1 MIVLVKLKVI
11 FEFFYLNKKI
21 DYWIM
26 HCWMTGWQ
34 SIKHSFQNW
43 ADLMTG
49 NWKDYGLMFYDDPYE
64 ECRDCFWSYLGEDDT
79 LPKEFLE
86 HLQQLVEDIETG
98 KEKVIPMGNVM
109 DGLKDLALGVE
120 LNDIE
125 DFEKDWKTLQE
136 FVRDNGE

>member
-1 MIVLVKLKVI
+1 MKMIFSREVPGTANRKTKMNW
-11 FEFFYLNKKI
+11 F

-34 SIKHSFQNW
+34 SMKHSFQNW

-79 LPKEFLE
+79 LSKDFLE
-86 HLQQLVEDIETG
+86 Y
-98 KEKVIPMGNVM
+98 
-109 DGLKDLALGVE
+109 
-120 LNDIE
+120 
-125 DFEKDWKTLQE
+125 LQE
-136 FVRDNGE
+136 MAEDVLSGKVKTVPMKDVMKELEELCNEGTTEQE

>member
-1 MIVLVKLKVI
+1 MYSRVVPGTA
-11 FEFFYLNKKI
+11 NKKTKMNWF

-64 ECRDCFWSYLGEDDT
+64 ECRDCFWTYLGDDDT

-98 KEKVIPMGNVM
+98 KEKVIPMDELLIKRMKN
-109 DGLKDLALGVE
+109 LVE
-120 LNDIE
+120 DVE
-125 DFEKDWKTLQE
+125 VE
-136 FVRDNGE
+136 

>member
-1 MIVLVKLKVI
+1 MYSRVVPGTG
-11 FEFFYLNKKI
+11 NKKTKMNWF

-43 ADLMTG
+43 GDLMTG

-98 KEKVIPMGNVM
+98 KEKVIPMDELLIKRMKNLVE
-109 DGLKDLALGVE
+109 DVE
-120 LNDIE
+120 LD
-125 DFEKDWKTLQE
+125 DGD
-136 FVRDNGE
+136 V